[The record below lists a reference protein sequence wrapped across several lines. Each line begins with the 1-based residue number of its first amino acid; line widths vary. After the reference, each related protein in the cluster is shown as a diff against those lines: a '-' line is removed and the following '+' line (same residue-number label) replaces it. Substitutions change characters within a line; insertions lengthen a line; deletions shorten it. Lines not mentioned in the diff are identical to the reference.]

1 MSLVQTSV
9 SRPKPGRRHD
19 AIALAVEASKML
31 ERHGAGDSRLL
42 VADTAGE
49 TTGTSVFLTEF
60 ENAEAWGEFGDS
72 LAADAELEALMDRL
86 DAEDSPIVMES
97 MSIGTEIPLGRS
109 GGTERGA
116 VVEAYISRIVP
127 GRFDA
132 ALELASSVF
141 DFVEAHDGTACR
153 LMQLTSAGTMT
164 DCLVASWEMDTMK
177 ALGRLGDAYGTDPD
191 GQRIFAT
198 LMGAD
203 SPVTPVTSGIYR
215 AVPL

>member
-19 AIALAVEASKML
+19 AIALAVEAAKML
-31 ERHGAGDSRLL
+31 ERHGAADSRLL

-49 TTGTSVFLTEF
+49 ATGTYVFLTEF
-60 ENAEAWGEFGDS
+60 ENGEAWGAFGDS

-86 DAEDSPIVMES
+86 DGEDSPIVMES
-97 MSIGTEIPLGRS
+97 MSVGNEIPLGRD
-109 GGTERGA
+109 GPTDRGA

-132 ALELASSVF
+132 ALQLAATVF
-141 DFVEAHDGTACR
+141 DFVEAQGGTSCR
-153 LMQLTSAGTMT
+153 LMQLTSAGVMT
-164 DCLVASWEMDTMK
+164 DCMVASWELDSMK
-177 ALGRLGDAYGTDPD
+177 ALGRLGDAYGTEPD
-191 GQRIFAT
+191 GQRIMAT
-198 LMGAD
+198 LTGAD
-203 SPVTPVTSGIYR
+203 TPVTPITSGIYR